1 MTKPAELAGALRR
14 QTIRTAAATPAV
26 RGGDWRTAT
35 VATVNTGGTV
45 TTTDGIVIRRME
57 TYTAPTVGDLIV
69 IAKSGGGNWITHGR
83 LSAGGVAVGEVVGV
97 RKPAFTSRANT
108 TLADDP
114 DLTMILVPG
123 TYLLDC
129 MLFYDGAQA
138 ADLKLGWTTPS
149 GTTGS
154 WWPGGADSGMTALA
168 SVPRWG
174 AVGDVGT
181 STLPVGC
188 QGAGII
194 LACRPVGTVVITTT
208 GTFALSWAQQTASAT
223 ATIVRGQSYLRMER
237 IA

>member
-1 MTKPAELAGALRR
+1 MNA
-14 QTIRTAAATPAV
+14 
-26 RGGDWRTAT
+26 
-35 VATVNTGGTV
+35 GGTV
-45 TTTDGIVIRRME
+45 IADGITVRRME
-57 TYTAPTVGDLIV
+57 SYTAPQVGDVIV
-69 IAKSGGGNWITHGR
+69 IARSGNGNWIATGR
-83 LSAGGVAVGEVVGV
+83 LSTGAPAVGEVVAV
-97 RKPAFTSRANT
+97 RKPAFTSRTATT

-114 DLTMILVPG
+114 DLTLTVGPG

-129 MLFYDGAQA
+129 FLAYDGAQA
-138 ADLKLGWTTPS
+138 ADFKLGWTVPA

-174 AVGDVGT
+174 ALGDVGA

-194 LACRPVGTVVITTT
+194 LACRPVGTVVVTTA
-208 GTFALSWAQQTASAT
+208 GTFALAWAQQTTSTT